1 MSNVRVWLKER
12 RQKANFTQDEI
23 ASLTGISRS
32 YYTHIE
38 QGTKTPSVPVAKK
51 LADALSFKWV
61 LFFEDEIE
69 EP

>member
-23 ASLTGISRS
+23 AELAGISRS

-38 QGTKTPSVPVAKK
+38 QGTKTPSVSVAKK
-51 LADALSFKWV
+51 IAAIFSFHWV
-61 LFFEDEIE
+61 RFFEEDEVQ
-69 EP
+69 

>member
-23 ASLTGISRS
+23 AELTGISRS

-38 QGTKTPSVPVAKK
+38 QGTKTPSVQVAKRI
-51 LADALSFKWV
+51 AHALTFQWV
-61 LFFEDEIE
+61 LFFEDDETE
-69 EP
+69 